1 MDRRVNP
8 FSELYLTETIPS
20 SQFIRIF
27 SPTLVNSAEALF
39 LPGNVVLQGVQGSGK
54 TMLLELLSPD
64 LRIAYAEANESF
76 PLKRGH
82 SRFIGCGVNLT
93 RSRAVDF
100 GQRPINLGSVGETEQ
115 LALYFGDF
123 VNYLIVADLLR
134 SVRLYS
140 KALDGQIATEL
151 GMAVEENRMDSA
163 SEQIAASGSWF
174 GYTAGVRSASEL
186 EHRLAERIQTYRAF
200 FNFNLAELPRDLQN
214 SKTAIGAPIA
224 DAVKVL
230 KKRGII
236 PEDVHI
242 FVQIDQYEEL
252 SKLEGKQSRRAAVY
266 RSIINKALAS
276 RDPHISYRIGTRT
289 YAFREE
295 NLEVF
300 GTTARLER
308 DRNYKLIDLDKILR
322 RKENASTWI
331 FPKFAEDVF
340 VKRLRFAGYSTN
352 ESSVLERVFGNGLSA
367 EDRARTYCGKSPDR
381 AIRID
386 ENWPEGWK
394 QFLKTLV
401 TTNPL
406 SARLAEAWARQKRN
420 QKVVDDMPTEPYPWE
435 GGKSG
440 EKQYWRKERVQTA
453 LMQIA
458 GRCAQRIIWA
468 GRDDILGLSG
478 GNILVFLSICQHIW
492 GAWLRTSDDHK
503 RDDNVPPEISDAIQ
517 AIGIHE
523 ASTHAFEKLRE
534 EPEGDKRQRFA
545 SYLGNLLEKR
555 LFEDT
560 ALSYPGH
567 NGFSL
572 TMEELELDK
581 SVRDFLNDAVD
592 YGALFDALH
601 TTKEKNRK
609 PRKKWY
615 LNPVLSPHFK
625 IPHIHT
631 KEPLYASLTDVR
643 GWIDSAVHK
652 GLTFPDGQTSKQP
665 STSHAQ
671 QSLVFSENE
680 RS

>member
-20 SQFIRIF
+20 SQFVRIF
-27 SPTLVNSAEALF
+27 SSALVNSAEALF

-54 TMLLELLSPD
+54 SMLLELLSPD

-76 PLKRGH
+76 PLKRGY
-82 SRFIGCGVNLT
+82 SRFIGCGINLT
-93 RSRAVDF
+93 RSRTVDF
-100 GQRPINLGSVGETEQ
+100 GQRPITFGDIGEAEQ

-123 VNYLIVADLLR
+123 VNYWIVADFLK
-134 SVRLYS
+134 SVRLYAN
-140 KALDGQIATEL
+140 ALNGQIANEL
-151 GMAVEENRMDSA
+151 GMLVTGNQLDLAAERL
-163 SEQIAASGSWF
+163 AASDSWF
-174 GYTAGVRSASEL
+174 GYTAGIRTVSAFESK
-186 EHRLAERIQTYRAF
+186 LAERIRTYFAF
-200 FNFNLAELPRDLQN
+200 FNFNLAELPGDIQS
-214 SKTAIGAPIA
+214 SKTAIGEPIA
-224 DAVKVL
+224 DTVKVL
-230 KKRGII
+230 KKCGII

-242 FVQIDQYEEL
+242 FVRIDQYEEL
-252 SKLEGKQSRRAAVY
+252 SKLEGKSGLRAATY
-266 RSIINKALAS
+266 RSVINKALAS
-276 RDPHISYRIGTRT
+276 RNPHISYRIGTRT

-322 RKENASTWI
+322 RKENAKTWI

-340 VKRLRFAGYSTN
+340 VKRLRFSGYDPGGPPA
-352 ESSVLERVFGNGLSA
+352 LERVFGKGASP
-367 EDRARTYCGKSPDR
+367 EERARRYCGKAPDR
-381 AIRID
+381 AIRAD
-386 ENWPEGWK
+386 ESWPNEWK
-394 QFLKTLV
+394 QFLRNLSAI
-401 TTNPL
+401 NPL
-406 SARLAEAWARQKRN
+406 SARLAEAWARQKHK
-420 QKVVDDMPTEPYPWE
+420 QKIVSEVPAEPYPWE
-435 GGKSG
+435 GGKGG
-440 EKQYWRKERVQTA
+440 EKQYWRKERIQTA

-468 GRDDILGLSG
+468 GREDILGLSG

-492 GAWLRTSDDHK
+492 SAWLRTSDDHK
-503 RDDNVPPEISDAIQ
+503 RDDNVPPEISESLQ

-523 ASTHAFEKLRE
+523 ASTHAFEKVRE
-534 EPEGDKRQRFA
+534 EPEGDKRQRFV
-545 SYLGNLLEKR
+545 SYLGNLLERK
-555 LFEDT
+555 LFEDS

-581 SVRDFLNDAVD
+581 AVRDFLNDAVD
-592 YGALFDALH
+592 YGALFDAPH

-625 IPHIHT
+625 IPHVHT
-631 KEPLYASLTDVR
+631 KEPLYASLADVR
-643 GWIDSAVHK
+643 SWIESAVEK
-652 GLTFPDGQTSKQP
+652 GLSLPNGLESKQAH
-665 STSHAQ
+665 TSQAQ
-671 QSLVFSENE
+671 QSLAFSENE